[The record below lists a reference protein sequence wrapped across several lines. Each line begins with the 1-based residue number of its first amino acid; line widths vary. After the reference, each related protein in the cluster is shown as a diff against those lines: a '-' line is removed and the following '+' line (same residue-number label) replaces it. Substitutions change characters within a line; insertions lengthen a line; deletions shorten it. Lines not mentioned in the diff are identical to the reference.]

1 MTWGT
6 QGQQYA
12 MVLAPKFVG
21 LASTIGSASILRSLW
36 KRRRQRQLGL
46 NPGLRF
52 LAGLSLFDLTS
63 SFSIGVLT
71 TWPQPSGPEYPFQ
84 LWNLGNVA
92 TCNAQGMAQQWGGL
106 SSMFYTLWLTV
117 YYVVCVRKITTISIF
132 ASKFEPIMHVVAI
145 GIGAVT
151 AATSL
156 SLDLYNPLPYSW
168 CWIAPFPIPCTQ
180 SYTITDEEESSDCIR
195 GDNAALLRQWF
206 FNFPLIFVLMSIC
219 LGMVFIY
226 FGVKDL
232 PVCQASL
239 RLQRFARQGAMYA
252 VACCVNWLGVISV
265 IIYLYVTGKPRAPF
279 WLAVSAATISQGQ
292 GFLNALFYFGST
304 NYPME
309 QDTSTNRGGHDIDA
323 NSSQKASSSNY
334 HSSFLSSRSSAH
346 VTSPS
351 RLHGTTQP
359 IAVREVSNFSEQATL
374 STSFVADDVGDDITL
389 PATAPEDDEQPEP
402 NNIEVQQALENVLN
416 LVRES
421 NAESVVSSEETV
433 LSVETSIQRLGGV
446 TEALISV
453 RSFIDNLNRMGAL
466 PNQPTGGTIL
476 PPMPSFNRQPTTM
489 NTTSAPV
496 GCQPP
501 PAFVSPSPILT
512 LPTITANRSA
522 VNQERLPHVL
532 DLIDRAL
539 DIVADLESTASTV
552 ASSTVLAEEGRSIV
566 SERAAVS
573 IISSD
578 LEATLRDAVDELN
591 SLFSRTSRATDPAS
605 RSGSAVGVT
614 ATTRVPSV
622 VLNNDSSTRRV
633 EVSMLSSTILDDE
646 NQVQEENEEN

>member
-1 MTWGT
+1 M
-6 QGQQYA
+6 
-12 MVLAPKFVG
+12 
-21 LASTIGSASILRSLW
+21 
-36 KRRRQRQLGL
+36 
-46 NPGLRF
+46 
-52 LAGLSLFDLTS
+52 
-63 SFSIGVLT
+63 
-71 TWPQPSGPEYPFQ
+71 
-84 LWNLGNVA
+84 
-92 TCNAQGMAQQWGGL
+92 
-106 SSMFYTLWLTV
+106 
-117 YYVVCVRKITTISIF
+117 
-132 ASKFEPIMHVVAI
+132 
-145 GIGAVT
+145 
-151 AATSL
+151 
-156 SLDLYNPLPYSW
+156 
-168 CWIAPFPIPCTQ
+168 
-180 SYTITDEEESSDCIR
+180 
-195 GDNAALLRQWF
+195 
-206 FNFPLIFVLMSIC
+206 
-219 LGMVFIY
+219 
-226 FGVKDL
+226 
-232 PVCQASL
+232 
-239 RLQRFARQGAMYA
+239 
-252 VACCVNWLGVISV
+252 
-265 IIYLYVTGKPRAPF
+265 
-279 WLAVSAATISQGQ
+279 
-292 GFLNALFYFGST
+292 
-304 NYPME
+304 
-309 QDTSTNRGGHDIDA
+309 
-323 NSSQKASSSNY
+323 
-334 HSSFLSSRSSAH
+334 
-346 VTSPS
+346 
-351 RLHGTTQP
+351 
-359 IAVREVSNFSEQATL
+359 REVSNFSEQATL

-421 NAESVVSSEETV
+421 TAESVLSSEETV

-466 PNQPTGGTIL
+466 PNQPTGGTIP

-501 PAFVSPSPILT
+501 PTFESPSPILT
-512 LPTITANRSA
+512 LPTITGNRSA

-605 RSGSAVGVT
+605 RSGSAVSVT